1 METRWRNLTMV
12 EAMTEDV
19 QKAEGNAE
27 IAKAAVVVVAATI
40 EMTNTQ
46 KMVQIQQKTSVAHMV
61 DLSGASATRVLEET
75 IAILQEEV
83 AKMDEDVVTPILAV
97 MTVVKEVAEAV
108 ATTTMIGNPPP
119 AGQGVMPGWQG

>member
-1 METRWRNLTMV
+1 
-12 EAMTEDV
+12 
-19 QKAEGNAE
+19 
-27 IAKAAVVVVAATI
+27 VVVVAATI

-46 KMVQIQQKTSVAHMV
+46 KMVQIQPKTSVAHMV
-61 DLSGASATRVLEET
+61 DMSGASATRILEET